1 MTFKIAAT
9 KIVQAF
15 VTVNGVQVG
24 KVVEETPEEKSRA
37 LLAHDIQTNEA
48 RQRYAKSQME
58 IDINTL
64 KRENASLK
72 NQVNQLKLKLE
83 KFYAQTD
90 SAKEN
95 PTYPNRQGPTRRE
108 NSMNVPRKPRKSII
122 KTHHQRVRIADFESC
137 QPAHQLQTMKT
148 MMRSVNLQ
156 SPHEL
161 ILLE

>member
-1 MTFKIAAT
+1 M
-9 KIVQAF
+9 
-15 VTVNGVQVG
+15 
-24 KVVEETPEEKSRA
+24 VEETPEEKSRA

-95 PTYPNRQGPTRRE
+95 PTYPKSAGADKK
-108 NSMNVPRKPRKSII
+108 RKFNERAKKAKVGEGIDVTI
-122 KTHHQRVRIADFESC
+122 F
-137 QPAHQLQTMKT
+137 
-148 MMRSVNLQ
+148 
-156 SPHEL
+156 
-161 ILLE
+161 